1 MDVIYS
7 NKIISQLKEFNW
19 NQVKALIDID
29 NLTNR
34 KKISLE
40 YTIALLLGLKIKK
53 LNYLIENDKREIK
66 QAKSQLNF
74 LAIKQTNVVESI
86 PTF

>member
-19 NQVKALIDID
+19 NQVKALIEID

-40 YTIALLLGLKIKK
+40 
-53 LNYLIENDKREIK
+53 N
-66 QAKSQLNF
+66 
-74 LAIKQTNVVESI
+74 
-86 PTF
+86 